1 MMILEEIENEELG
14 RGKRRFLTKR
24 LPWRSTQLEELM
36 RSLDRQEATIS
47 LKLGPAKIQWTVYG

>member
-1 MMILEEIENEELG
+1 MKKKG
-14 RGKRRFLTKR
+14 RGKRRFMTKR

-47 LKLGPAKIQWTVYG
+47 LNSGRQKYSGVPSLS